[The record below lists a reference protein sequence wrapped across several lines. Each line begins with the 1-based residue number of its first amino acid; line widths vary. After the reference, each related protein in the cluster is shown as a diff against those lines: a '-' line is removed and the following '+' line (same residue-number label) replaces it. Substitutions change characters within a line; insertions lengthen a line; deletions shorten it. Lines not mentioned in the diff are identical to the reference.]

1 MLHLLSLTNAA
12 DKAAIAQANFEN
24 LDTKILR
31 GSQVINFGSINGAAS
46 EDQTITVTGAVAG
59 DMVLIGLPA
68 AIETGLV
75 FTAFVS
81 AANTVTLRASNITGS
96 PINPASAT
104 FNAMVLRY

>member
-1 MLHLLSLTNAA
+1 MTYLQNMTNAP
-12 DKAAIAQANFEN
+12 DKAAVAQSNFEK
-24 LDTKILR
+24 LDTQILR
-31 GSQVINFGSINGAAS
+31 ASQVIDYGSIAAGAS
-46 EDQTITVTGAVAG
+46 EDQTITVTGAAVG
-59 DMVLIGLPA
+59 DPVIIGLPS

-81 AANTVTLRASNITGS
+81 ASNTVTLRASNITGS